1 MLSKKEIIC
10 PENLLKIAK
19 MKGPTNVVIVNAGKT
34 LVMESSKQAVDEG
47 LINPIFVGDKPIIE
61 KIAKEIGWDISK
73 YDILHEPIENN
84 TALIAANLAS
94 EGKAKILVKGHI
106 HTDILM
112 KAVLKR
118 DLYLIGKKKLSHI

>member
-61 KIAKEIGWDISK
+61 KIAK
-73 YDILHEPIENN
+73 
-84 TALIAANLAS
+84 
-94 EGKAKILVKGHI
+94 KGCI
-106 HTDILM
+106 
-112 KAVLKR
+112 
-118 DLYLIGKKKLSHI
+118 

>member
-19 MKGPTNVVIVNAGKT
+19 TKGSVKVVIVNAGKS
-34 LVMESSKQAVDEG
+34 VSMQSAKEAVEEG
-47 LINPIFVGDKPIIE
+47 LIDPVFLGDKPIIE
-61 KIAKEIGWDISK
+61 KLSKEINWDISK
-73 YDILHEPIENN
+73 YEIIHEPVENN
-84 TALIAANLAS
+84 TALIAAQMAS
-94 EGKAKILVKGHI
+94 QGKIKIIVKGHI

-118 DLYLIGKKKLSHI
+118 DLNLIGKKG